1 MPNPAA
7 FFDLDKTII
16 ARSSTLAFS
25 RPLYRAGFLNRRAL
39 IKAAIAQTY
48 YQMFGADHAQLERM
62 RRELSELT
70 TGWKKTDIERLVGET
85 VDDVV
90 APLVYAEALSIIDQ
104 HQRAGRRVIVI
115 SSSPIEIVEPLCLYL
130 GLDRDSVIATRPE
143 IDDEGKYTGAIGF
156 HAYGPG
162 KAEAMRELAV
172 RASISLPESFAYSD
186 SFTDLPMMEA
196 VGHPVAVN
204 PDKDLREIAVAR
216 GWEILEFEKPI
227 ALRSRV
233 QPGPV
238 LAGAAAAGAATA
250 LTVWAIRARRNRTES
265 GRA

>member
-1 MPNPAA
+1 MPGQAA

-25 RPLYRAGFLNRRAL
+25 RPLYRAGFLNRRTL

-62 RRELSELT
+62 RQELSELT
-70 TGWKKTDIERLVGET
+70 TGWKKAEIEALVDET
-85 VDDVV
+85 VADVV

-104 HQRAGRRVIVI
+104 HQRAGRKVVVI
-115 SSSPIEIVEPLCLYL
+115 SSSPIEIVEPLCRYL
-130 GLDRDSVIATRPE
+130 GLDNVIATRPE
-143 IDDEGKYTGAIGF
+143 IDEEGKYTGSIDF

-172 RASISLPESFAYSD
+172 REDLSLPDSFAYSD

-204 PDKDLREIAVAR
+204 PDKELRAVAVER
-216 GWEILEFEKPI
+216 EWEILEFEKPVS
-227 ALRSRV
+227 LRSRI
-233 QPGPV
+233 QPKPV

-250 LTVWAIRARRNRTES
+250 LTVWAIKSRRRGTGS
-265 GRA
+265 SRG